1 MTNVMILKMK
11 NINFLIAQFMKLE
24 LKNLF
29 PFQME
34 SVAFHTTI
42 DKIIFIVNP
51 NKFLQMKKWNIFF
64 IFDKGLMAAMLNKEQ

>member
-1 MTNVMILKMK
+1 MILKMK

-51 NKFLQMKKWNIFF
+51 NKFLQMKK
-64 IFDKGLMAAMLNKEQ
+64 